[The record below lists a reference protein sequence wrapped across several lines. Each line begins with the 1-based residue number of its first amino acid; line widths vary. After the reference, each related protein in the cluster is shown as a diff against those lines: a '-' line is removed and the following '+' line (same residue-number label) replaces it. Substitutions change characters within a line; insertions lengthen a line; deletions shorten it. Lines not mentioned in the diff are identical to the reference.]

1 MKIGIVVCTNSGAD
15 YYKFD
20 HPVEVIHSYLHLDE
34 ELYEDYVDITAEEF
48 YERISNDPNIDVKTS
63 QPPLGSIIK
72 KYEKLRDMGYDK
84 ILVVVISTKLSGIF
98 QSAKLAADM
107 TEGIEVRIVDSKSVS
122 YGELYLVLEAIKLI
136 KEGKELEEVATSI
149 EALIPNINILV
160 YVDTLKYLVKNG
172 RLSVAKGAIG
182 TMLKV
187 KPILRMNQHDGTLT
201 QYDKMRTSRRALAR
215 ILEIFD
221 GETKDKDI
229 KAFVVYTNNKDFA
242 GEVREKI
249 LELRPNISVELVP
262 LTPVVGAHAG
272 PGTLGIG
279 YIFK

>member
-15 YYKFD
+15 YYNFD
-20 HPVEVIHSYLHLDE
+20 HPVEVIHSYLHLNDDIF
-34 ELYEDYVDITAEEF
+34 EDYVDITAEEF
-48 YERISNDPNIDVKTS
+48 YEKIANDPNIDVKTS
-63 QPPLGSIIK
+63 QPPLGSIIE
-72 KYEKLRDMGYDK
+72 KYEKLGDLGYDK
-84 ILVVVISTKLSGIF
+84 ILVVVISTKLSGIY

-136 KEGKELEEVATSI
+136 KKGKDLEEIATSI

-172 RLSVAKGAIG
+172 RLSAAKGAIG

-187 KPILRMNQHDGTLT
+187 KPILRMDQHEGTLS
-201 QYDKMRTSRRALAR
+201 QFDKVRTSRRALAR
-215 ILEIFD
+215 ILEIFET
-221 GETKDKDI
+221 ETKDRDI
-229 KAFVVYTNNKDFA
+229 LAFIVYTNNKDFA

-249 LELRPNISVELVP
+249 LELRLEITVELVP